1 MPGKKSNPTEIEA
14 SFSREIRRL
23 KKDLSS
29 KEQELRDQ
37 IKRADNA
44 ELKNEL
50 LNMLV
55 DIAQDELHIDLRKN
69 LAPSSSTASLRTLGS

>member
-55 DIAQDELHIDLRKN
+55 DIAQDELHIDLRKKSG
-69 LAPSSSTASLRTLGS
+69 PKQ